1 MYLDLRLNL
10 ADDASVDKKSV
21 TAFLP
26 ILEAVYVTFLA
37 EMTIPDKQ
45 RKMVFG
51 NHCVAIFVIFQL

>member
-1 MYLDLRLNL
+1 MNSVHQIVEELMYLDLRLNL

-37 EMTIPDKQ
+37 EMTIPDK
-45 RKMVFG
+45 
-51 NHCVAIFVIFQL
+51 L